1 MEKIQQSTDKCWLVN
16 MLVGFSPKDLMRNP
30 AWTTID
36 FEKASKLISTSWMY
50 QTNQIEV
57 YFGISNYEADK
68 TIVLN

>member
-1 MEKIQQSTDKCWLVN
+1 MNI
-16 MLVGFSPKDLMRNP
+16 LVGFSPKDLMRNTD
-30 AWTTID
+30 WRTID
-36 FEKASKLISTSWMY
+36 FEKASKLISTSWVY